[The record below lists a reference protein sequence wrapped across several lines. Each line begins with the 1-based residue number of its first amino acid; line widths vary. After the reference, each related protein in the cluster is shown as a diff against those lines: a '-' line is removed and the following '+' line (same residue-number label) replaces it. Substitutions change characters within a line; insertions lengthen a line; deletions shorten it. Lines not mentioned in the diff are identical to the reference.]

1 MVFSSGR
8 LTKQTFNKRGF
19 IMGWK
24 DTGDA
29 ERFNFESKG
38 DELTGQLI
46 DKKQT
51 KEYDSRVY
59 TLVDDNDDTWYFF
72 GCHALDARLPA
83 LIGRRVKIVYQGKK
97 AHAKGKTIRQFEI
110 SVWSEFDDSEPDDKK
125 EKGTSKKG
133 KKGSGKGSGKGK
145 KDDDVPF

>member
-1 MVFSSGR
+1 
-8 LTKQTFNKRGF
+8 
-19 IMGWK
+19 MGWK

-29 ERFNFESKG
+29 ERFNFENKG

-51 KEYDSRVY
+51 REYDSRVY
-59 TLVDDNDDTWYFF
+59 TLTDDNDDTFYFF

-83 LIGRRVKIVYQGKK
+83 LIGRRVKIVYLGKK
-97 AHAKGKTIRQFEI
+97 AHKKGKTIRQFEI
-110 SVWSEFDDSEPDDKK
+110 SVWSEFDDSEPSDKK
-125 EKGTSKKG
+125 EKGTGSKG
-133 KKGSGKGSGKGK
+133 KKGSSKKSGKGK

>member
-1 MVFSSGR
+1 LQPQGGYFAVNHLKTG
-8 LTKQTFNKRGF
+8 GY

-29 ERFNFESKG
+29 ERFNFEQKG

-51 KEYDSRVY
+51 REYDSRVY
-59 TLVDDNDDTWYFF
+59 TLVDDNDDTFYFF

-83 LIGRRVKIVYQGKK
+83 LIGRRVKIVYKGKR
-97 AHAKGKTIRQFEI
+97 AHVKGKTIREFEI
-110 SVWSEFDDSEPDDKK
+110 SVWSEFDDSEPEDKK
-125 EKGTSKKG
+125 AKAQGSKG
-133 KKGSGKGSGKGK
+133 KKESSKGASRSKQGSE
-145 KDDDVPF
+145 